1 MKVARKYD
9 PNNINLLYYLG
20 RACSKTSW
28 KKEGVD
34 YLEKAIDLSIPKD
47 SSMTRLY
54 IGMTD
59 CYKMAQ
65 MYKEQIASIKER
77 YQRYDKQN
85 HKLLYDM
92 AYIYFCDLKDKKMR
106 NAIWKHS

>member
-1 MKVARKYD
+1 
-9 PNNINLLYYLG
+9 
-20 RACSKTSW
+20 
-28 KKEGVD
+28 
-34 YLEKAIDLSIPKD
+34 
-47 SSMTRLY
+47 MTRLY

-92 AYIYFCDLKDKKMR
+92 AYIYFYD
-106 NAIWKHS
+106 

>member
-1 MKVARKYD
+1 MTQQYQS
-9 PNNINLLYYLG
+9 PLLPR

-77 YQRYDKQN
+77 YQGMTNKTTNYC
-85 HKLLYDM
+85 M
-92 AYIYFCDLKDKKMR
+92 TWPIYTSMT
-106 NAIWKHS
+106 